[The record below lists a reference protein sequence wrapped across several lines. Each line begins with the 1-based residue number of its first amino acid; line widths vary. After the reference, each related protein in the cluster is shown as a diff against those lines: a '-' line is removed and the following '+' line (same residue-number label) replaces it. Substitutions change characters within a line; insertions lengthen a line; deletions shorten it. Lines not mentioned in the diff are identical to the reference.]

1 MSTEILLLLGT
12 MLAAVVLFSLE
23 WLPADVIS
31 LGILLFLVLTGLL
44 PSREAFAGFGSDVVV
59 MMLGLLILMEALS
72 RTGVTGLAGRALQ
85 RWGEG
90 NTERLL
96 SW

>member
-23 WLPADVIS
+23 RVPADVTA

-44 PSREAFAGFGSDVVV
+44 PSREA
-59 MMLGLLILMEALS
+59 LPGLVATS
-72 RTGVTGLAGRALQ
+72 
-85 RWGEG
+85 
-90 NTERLL
+90 
-96 SW
+96 S